1 MKHLKP
7 SEKQNA
13 TVIGEFILLGFGNT
27 KNLNTLLFV
36 LFLIIYILTVSGNIL
51 IITLVVAEKRLHT
64 PMYFFIS
71 NLSFLEICYSTTILP
86 KMMASFLTRN
96 KTISLWG
103 CILQMHIFCT
113 LAATECYL
121 LAAMSYDRYLA
132 ICRPL
137 HYVTLMNFKTCVLL
151 VSISWITGF
160 MLISVLTPLLTQ
172 LTFCNQYK
180 IDHFFCDF
188 TPLIR
193 LSCSDTWVIESVAL
207 ITSTLGIIPTFFITV
222 TSYAFIIQTIMKIQ
236 SENGRQKAFSICTSH
251 LTVVSIFY
259 GSLMLVY
266 IMPTIDRFKDMN
278 KSLSFL
284 YSVLTPMGSVKDW
297 LGQLSPGRLCSNP
310 DSATAASSV
319 SEQQQVKCHFSMLI
333 SNPAAKQ
340 G

>member
-1 MKHLKP
+1 MKLVKP
-7 SEKQNA
+7 SEQQNA
-13 TVIGEFILLGFGNT
+13 TVIREFILLGFGNT

-36 LFLIIYILTVSGNIL
+36 LFLIIYIVSVSGNIL

-64 PMYFFIS
+64 PMYFFLS
-71 NLSFLEICYSTTILP
+71 NLSFLEICYTATTLP
-86 KMMASFLTRN
+86 KTMVSFLTEN

-137 HYVTLMNFKTCVLL
+137 YYVTLMNCKTCVLL
-151 VSISWITGF
+151 VSMSWIIGF
-160 MLISVLTPLLTQ
+160 MLISVLTSLLTQ

-188 TPLIR
+188 IPLIR

-207 ITSTLGIIPTFFITV
+207 ITSSLGIIPTFFITV
-222 TSYAFIIQTIMKIQ
+222 TSYAFIIQAIMKIQ
-236 SENGRQKAFSICTSH
+236 SENGRQKAFSTCSSH

-259 GSLMLVY
+259 VSLMLVY
-266 IMPTIDRFKDMN
+266 IMPTTDRFKYMN

-284 YSVLTPMGSVKDW
+284 YSVLTPMVNPFIYSLRNREVKVII
-297 LGQLSPGRLCSNP
+297 RNILC
-310 DSATAASSV
+310 
-319 SEQQQVKCHFSMLI
+319 
-333 SNPAAKQ
+333 
-340 G
+340 